1 VLVGFGPVGVLGLV
15 NGLVF
20 AFGRI
25 PHFVGRLGMMS
36 IFSGPDCACSM
47 AASSPIIHPPYR
59 TLAIGRWIPR
69 PPNIALVALL
79 L

>member
-25 PHFVGRLGMMS
+25 PPFVGRLGMMS

-47 AASSPIIHPPYR
+47 AASSPIIHPP
-59 TLAIGRWIPR
+59 
-69 PPNIALVALL
+69 
-79 L
+79 